1 MIKVS
6 GGYNNWWTLTLDMKL
21 SPEPSVFTVDL
32 HPDKTVKQM
41 SFQEAADYTAQRISQ
56 DYSNLYVSL
65 GGGLDSEF
73 VATVLLRN
81 NIPFR
86 PIVAHLKNSN
96 NLDFHYALDWCD
108 KNIIDPI
115 LLEYK
120 LDDPRL
126 IKQAMALA
134 KKYCLDR
141 PRAAMLMD
149 VLEYIDEQGG
159 SALTGDPSIGYTDLD
174 ENFYQGIGD
183 EFGIWPIELMSSILR
198 LNHPGAFFFY
208 TPEIVLAQAHELD
221 TTLNDSRSR
230 TKLYQIPFRP
240 KTWPPR
246 GLSDET
252 RLKVKQ
258 IFDIHKYTVPQNYK
272 WNKEDLIKIFTH

>member
-1 MIKVS
+1 MA
-6 GGYNNWWTLTLDMKL
+6 T
-21 SPEPSVFTVDL
+21 
-32 HPDKTVKQM
+32 
-41 SFQEAADYTAQRISQ
+41 EAQIRANRE
-56 DYSNLYVSL
+56 N
-65 GGGLDSEF
+65 
-73 VATVLLRN
+73 
-81 NIPFR
+81 
-86 PIVAHLKNSN
+86 
-96 NLDFHYALDWCD
+96 
-108 KNIIDPI
+108 
-115 LLEYK
+115 
-120 LDDPRL
+120 
-126 IKQAMALA
+126 A
-134 KKYCLDR
+134 KKAGRKRGLASISAEKA
-141 PRAAMLMD
+141 RAILSQMVQD
-149 VLEYIDEQGG
+149 EIEPIDIDAGKKITVRDKDG
-159 SALTGDPSIGYTDLD
+159 NIGYTDLD

-198 LNHPGAFFFY
+198 PNHPGAFFFY

-272 WNKEDLIKIFTH
+272 WNKEDLIKILI